1 MRKENIY
8 LDGEGKPFSL
18 QRTLTEPAQ
27 VYPLKTYGTQLRL
40 DMGLMPP
47 ISQGDTKPTIV
58 LPLTQILTPQLHIP
72 PMVSPIKTVND
83 DDDSGPS
90 EEDYNRMRQMLDVAF
105 QTVMAKTPKDK
116 FDQVMDSFTSAL
128 HQISNGNTPA
138 PNSNEEI
145 ENKLKEVEKQNRTL
159 THEKFLLNQD
169 LKTKLAETRTKF
181 PNQTCRHTRKK
192 FRPKISKFKDFK
204 ILWQIKY
211 QNK

>member
-1 MRKENIY
+1 MDTFNNKVPSGPQDYVNFYHTNEEGNIY

-27 VYPLKTYGTQLRL
+27 VISPKDLWDSTQTRHGTHAPYQPR
-40 DMGLMPP
+40 GHKANN
-47 ISQGDTKPTIV
+47 STTID
-58 LPLTQILTPQLHIP
+58 PNTNPQLHIP
-72 PMVSPIKTVND
+72 PMVSPIKTGHD

-90 EEDYNRMRQMLDVAF
+90 EQHYNRMRQMLDVAF

-159 THEKFLLNQD
+159 THEKISAKPRSQNQ
-169 LKTKLAETRTKF
+169 
-181 PNQTCRHTRKK
+181 
-192 FRPKISKFKDFK
+192 SG
-204 ILWQIKY
+204 
-211 QNK
+211 